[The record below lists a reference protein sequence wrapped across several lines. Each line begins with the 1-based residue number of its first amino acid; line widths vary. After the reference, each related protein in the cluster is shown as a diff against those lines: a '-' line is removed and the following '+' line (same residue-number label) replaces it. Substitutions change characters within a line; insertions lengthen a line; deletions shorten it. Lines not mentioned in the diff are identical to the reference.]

1 MHEFDASKAKNAAC
15 AGNFHG
21 PAGREATG
29 AAIFRGRPGDKN
41 RIPVTGPR
49 SIYSTNPGVCHY
61 YSSITSPFTM
71 NLSTT
76 RHRIILAAALLLAA
90 LAAQSSTESS
100 DQDDWFDEDFGD
112 PTAQVNEG
120 ELAFLAVPP
129 VEAVH
134 HLSNRVTL
142 NGDSRENGW
151 VYLEQCHHN
160 IDNVGRA
167 EIVFH
172 KDRIRNL
179 RITRAINIDKAWV
192 EGASV
197 QMTDIGKNSS
207 LCLEADS
214 RALHANDDGSYR
226 VKNGPFMRRF
236 LDGYYP
242 MRVSERLV
250 LADSGLRFA
259 GIEPQR
265 QPGFEVEVGND
276 SIRFDAWFEGRL
288 LTEIE
293 LVPAL

>member
-1 MHEFDASKAKNAAC
+1 M
-15 AGNFHG
+15 
-21 PAGREATG
+21 
-29 AAIFRGRPGDKN
+29 
-41 RIPVTGPR
+41 
-49 SIYSTNPGVCHY
+49 
-61 YSSITSPFTM
+61 TSPFATPPGA
-71 NLSTT
+71 S
-76 RHRIILAAALLLAA
+76 RQRIVFAAVLLLAA
-90 LAAQSSTESS
+90 LAAQSSTHPG

-120 ELAFLAVPP
+120 DLAFLAEPP
-129 VEAVH
+129 AEAVH
-134 HLSNRVTL
+134 HLSNRVIL
-142 NGDSRENGW
+142 NAASRENGW
-151 VYLEQCHHN
+151 VRLEQCHRN

-179 RITRAINIDKAWV
+179 RVTDAVNIGRAWV

-214 RALHANDDGSYR
+214 RALHASDDGSYR
-226 VKNGPFMRRF
+226 VRNGPFMRRF

-259 GIEPQR
+259 GIEPAR
-265 QPGFEVEVGND
+265 QPGFEVEID
-276 SIRFDAWFEGRL
+276 SNTIRFDAWFEGRL

-293 LVPAL
+293 LVAVD